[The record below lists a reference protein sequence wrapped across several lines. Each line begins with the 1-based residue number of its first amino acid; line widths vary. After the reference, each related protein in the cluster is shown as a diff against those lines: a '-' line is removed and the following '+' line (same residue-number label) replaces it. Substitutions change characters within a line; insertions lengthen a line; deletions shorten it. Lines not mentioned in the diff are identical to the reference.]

1 MCIRDRIT
9 NLPIKQN
16 TPIGAKD
23 ITIMTNCINTV
34 FSFSKD
40 SLKLFVRWFVLFNA
54 RPNKMLKKTTAS
66 IWFCAIASMIFDGKI
81 SRIVSYIPCPF
92 GNWSGGAISDEYPAP
107 GLKIDP
113 IKSESETA
121 IAVVDK

>member
-1 MCIRDRIT
+1 MSNPSVIT

-23 ITIMTNCINTV
+23 ITIITSCIKTV

-81 SRIVSYIPCPF
+81 FRIVSYIPWPF
-92 GNWSGGAISDEYPAP
+92 GNWSGGAISDKYPAP

-113 IKSESETA
+113 MKSESETA